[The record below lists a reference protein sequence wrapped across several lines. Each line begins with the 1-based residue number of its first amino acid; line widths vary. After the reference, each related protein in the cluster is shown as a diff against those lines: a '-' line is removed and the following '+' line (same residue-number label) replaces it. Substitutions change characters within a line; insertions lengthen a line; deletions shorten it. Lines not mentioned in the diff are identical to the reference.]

1 MLFRKVAADD
11 PCSLRSTTGTTSS
24 PEAWK
29 PTGLRL
35 CRLTCQSGILVSDK
49 TVLIYF
55 SSYLISNLTWCGAH
69 QSITYGSRLKII
81 ESNMSNKHESL
92 TKVVVV
98 TIENIY
104 LS

>member
-1 MLFRKVAADD
+1 MLSPKVAADD
-11 PCSLRSTTGTTSS
+11 PCSSRSTTGTTSS
-24 PEAWK
+24 LDAWK
-29 PTGLRL
+29 LTGLKL
-35 CRLTCQSGILVSDK
+35 CRSTCQSGILAFGK